1 MPCCKYVNDCL
12 VVSEKAESILCD
24 EIGKYWNLKE
34 SSIGKPKIYLGG
46 KYREVE
52 LDNGTKC
59 WAFGSSQYVQAAVE
73 NVKAWLA
80 KSGRQLPKRA
90 EAPFKSGYRPE
101 IDVSQELTGEEAS
114 YYQSLIGILRWM
126 VELGRVDICLEVSLM
141 SSHLALPREGH
152 LECLFHIFA
161 YLEKYHNAEM
171 LFHPTEPQIDSS
183 AFQRQ
188 DWTYSAMSESERT
201 EVLPP
206 GIPRPLGKGFVIRCF
221 VDADHAGDEITRR
234 SQTGFIVY
242 INNAP
247 VYWYSKR
254 QGSVESSTYQ
264 AEFTAMKEATEYIRA
279 LRYKLRMM
287 GIPVEDAA
295 YIFGDNQSVLAN
307 TTNPGSTLKKKCAA
321 VAYHVVR
328 EGVARGEWVTAYIN
342 THDNIADLLT
352 KPMASGEKRNGFVK
366 KILQHIFRKEK

>member
-80 KSGRQLPKRA
+80 KSGRKLPKRA

-161 YLEKYHNAEM
+161 YLE
-171 LFHPTEPQIDSS
+171 
-183 AFQRQ
+183 
-188 DWTYSAMSESERT
+188 
-201 EVLPP
+201 
-206 GIPRPLGKGFVIRCF
+206 
-221 VDADHAGDEITRR
+221 
-234 SQTGFIVY
+234 
-242 INNAP
+242 
-247 VYWYSKR
+247 
-254 QGSVESSTYQ
+254 
-264 AEFTAMKEATEYIRA
+264 
-279 LRYKLRMM
+279 
-287 GIPVEDAA
+287 
-295 YIFGDNQSVLAN
+295 
-307 TTNPGSTLKKKCAA
+307 
-321 VAYHVVR
+321 
-328 EGVARGEWVTAYIN
+328 
-342 THDNIADLLT
+342 
-352 KPMASGEKRNGFVK
+352 
-366 KILQHIFRKEK
+366 

>member
-1 MPCCKYVNDCL
+1 MSCCKYVDDCL
-12 VVSEKAESILCD
+12 VVSEKAESILRD

-46 KYREVE
+46 KCREVE
-52 LDNGTKC
+52 LDNGTNC
-59 WAFGSSQYVQAAVE
+59 WAFGSS
-73 NVKAWLA
+73 
-80 KSGRQLPKRA
+80 
-90 EAPFKSGYRPE
+90 
-101 IDVSQELTGEEAS
+101 
-114 YYQSLIGILRWM
+114 
-126 VELGRVDICLEVSLM
+126 RVDICLEVSLM

-171 LFHPTEPQIDSS
+171 VFDPTEPQFDPN
-183 AFQRQ
+183 AFKRQ
-188 DWTYSAMSESERT
+188 DWTYSTMSESERT

-206 GIPRPLGKGFVIRCF
+206 GMPRPLGKGFVIRCF

-234 SQTGFIVY
+234 SRTGFIVY
-242 INNAP
+242 LNNAP

-264 AEFTAMKEATEYIRA
+264 AEFTAMREATEYIRA

-352 KPMASGEKRNGFVK
+352 KPMA
-366 KILQHIFRKEK
+366 QHIFRKEK